1 MLAEQFSVAAGK
13 ARTYRQLEEV
23 SRLLW
28 RAHAEGALS
37 DMAAQA
43 AAEAVE
49 ARRAAFRGTNPSAPQ
64 SPLHARRRPSTPD
77 KAASIAR
84 RRRLAASG
92 AVPSRLAA
100 AFTVSELSALTVVA
114 REVQRR
120 GQCALYVDEIAAKAG
135 TCRTV
140 VQAALRLA
148 QAAGLVRVTE
158 RRRTGQRSLSNLVEI
173 VSPEWRQWLRL
184 GGVGSEKKTP
194 RLQGYIHSPIGQGE
208 LQTSANKAIFA
219 SRKDAKP
226 CNSTTPPPPP

>member
-1 MLAEQFSVAAGK
+1 MLAEQFVTAATG
-13 ARTYRQLEEV
+13 ARSYRQLDEV
-23 SRLLW
+23 ARLLW
-28 RAHAEGALS
+28 RAYAEGALS

-49 ARRAAFRGTNPSAPQ
+49 ARRVVFRGGRPSPAATPI
-64 SPLHARRRPSTPD
+64 SARRRPVSPD

-120 GQCALYVDEIAAKAG
+120 GRCELHIDAIAAKAG
-135 TCRTV
+135 TCRTI
-140 VQAALRLA
+140 VQAAIRIA
-148 QAAGLVRVTE
+148 AAAGLVRVTE
-158 RRRTGQRSLSNLVEI
+158 RRRSGQRSLSNVVEI

-184 GGVGSEKKTP
+184 RGVGSNLKTP
-194 RLQGYIHSPIGQGE
+194 RIQFVINSSNGQAA
-208 LQTSANKAIFA
+208 LRASAKNAMVK
-219 SRKDAKP
+219 SQEDLP
-226 CNSTTPPPPP
+226 CTTNTKTPPS

>member
-1 MLAEQFSVAAGK
+1 MLAEQFTAAAVS
-13 ARTYRQLEEV
+13 ARSYRQLEDI

-49 ARRAAFRGTNPSAPQ
+49 ARRAVFRGPSP
-64 SPLHARRRPSTPD
+64 STPNKPLHARRRPVSPD

-100 AFTVSELSALTVVA
+100 AFTLSELSALTVVA

-120 GQCALYVDEIAAKAG
+120 GRCELHIDAIAAKAG

-140 VQAALRLA
+140 VQNALRLA
-148 QAAGLVRVTE
+148 AAAGLARVTE
-158 RRRTGQRSLSNLVEI
+158 RRRAGQRSLSNVVEI
-173 VSPEWRQWLRL
+173 VSPDWRQWLRL
-184 GGVGSEKKTP
+184 GGVGSNNRTP
-194 RLQGYIHSPIGQGE
+194 RLQGYIHSPIGQGD
-208 LQTSANKAIFA
+208 LQASAKTAIVKPQEDFTCTSNTK
-219 SRKDAKP
+219 
-226 CNSTTPPPPP
+226 TPPS